1 MARWS
6 ARSRGFFGG
15 SPRPRCAPACARRA
29 PRLPDGVA
37 RSRSSVPRSAG
48 IPALLEQRGRARTR
62 VGSRHE
68 SRSQH
73 ARPSLELDSKPERE
87 MNGSHVCQGRLELPR
102 PTRPGRSASE
112 GGGTRPAHHRI
123 CSPFGIPS
131 ATTTA
136 NQYRATPTK
145 KGPPRQRRVQAAPAD
160 VRGMVILSA
169 ASRVVASCLLV
180 RRRQWSCV
188 RSASHYA
195 PTRSPHCQPLRA
207 TPTQKEPPR
216 QRRVRAEPAVSMFVF
231 CGASALVHAAL
242 HAGCSCCACAVCS
255 RLCLLVVGRGQTF
268 L

>member
-1 MARWS
+1 MVARWS

-112 GGGTRPAHHRI
+112 GGSPVQLTIAYAVHSGSLPPPPLPTSTGPLQPKRDHRGSGG
-123 CSPFGIPS
+123 C
-131 ATTTA
+131 
-136 NQYRATPTK
+136 
-145 KGPPRQRRVQAAPAD
+145 RQRPLMSEAW
-160 VRGMVILSA
+160 LS
-169 ASRVVASCLLV
+169 
-180 RRRQWSCV
+180 
-188 RSASHYA
+188 
-195 PTRSPHCQPLRA
+195 
-207 TPTQKEPPR
+207 
-216 QRRVRAEPAVSMFVF
+216 
-231 CGASALVHAAL
+231 
-242 HAGCSCCACAVCS
+242 
-255 RLCLLVVGRGQTF
+255 
-268 L
+268 

>member
-1 MARWS
+1 MVARWS

-123 CSPFGIPS
+123 CSPLGIPS

-169 ASRVVASCLLV
+169 ASRVVASCLLI
-180 RRRQWSCV
+180 RRWQWSCV

-195 PTRSPHCQPLRA
+195 PTRSPHCQP
-207 TPTQKEPPR
+207 
-216 QRRVRAEPAVSMFVF
+216 
-231 CGASALVHAAL
+231 
-242 HAGCSCCACAVCS
+242 
-255 RLCLLVVGRGQTF
+255 
-268 L
+268 